1 MNSLKVCLIA
11 GFALLPMGKALAGTP
26 VIDQRQQRQE
36 ERIDQGVA
44 SGELTRRETRRL
56 EAQQAHIDQM
66 ENRAKADGVVTGRER
81 ARIHTAQDNASARIA
96 RNKHDRQRRD

>member
-11 GFALLPMGKALAGTP
+11 GLALLPMGAALAGTP
-26 VIDQRQQRQE
+26 VIDQREQRQE

-44 SGELTRRETRRL
+44 SGELTRREARRL
-56 EAQQAHIDQM
+56 EAQQTHIDRM

-81 ARIHTAQDNASARIA
+81 ARIHQTQDRASARIA
-96 RNKHDRQRRD
+96 RNKHDRQARF